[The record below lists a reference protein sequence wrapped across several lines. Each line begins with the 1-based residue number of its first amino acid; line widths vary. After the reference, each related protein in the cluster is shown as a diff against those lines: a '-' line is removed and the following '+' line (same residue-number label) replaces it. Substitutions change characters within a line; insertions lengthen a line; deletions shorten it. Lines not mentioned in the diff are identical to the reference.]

1 MINSV
6 PYLIFVF
13 FYVLLFTYSIFIQTD
28 KYDLF
33 KIRVFC
39 IVLCVLFL
47 GCRGFIGWDW
57 YNYFVTFD
65 EVPRIT
71 SKELWGYF
79 GNTLME
85 PGFILYCSVIK
96 FFTNNYHVLTLVNT
110 LIDLVFLNWFLKKY
124 LPPKYYAFGF
134 TAYFFFGGFYFET
147 DLLRNAR
154 SFFIFLFSIKY
165 IEEKKT
171 GSYYLLNLLGLFFHL
186 SSIIYLFVYKVLNF
200 NIKRS
205 VFIVIVILG
214 NILFLFR
221 IEFVKPIILFVANL
235 IGGRLTYLANVYFTE
250 DVQSYGFSIGFVERN
265 LVALM
270 VLIYFNEIKS
280 YNKAYNIF
288 INSYFI
294 YFILFFF
301 FSEVSVLSI
310 RFGLLFYFSYWIL
323 IPIIFDLIKSRLFK
337 SVYLTFVIS
346 FFFLKM
352 FGMTREINY
361 SYENI
366 LIDNSDYYRKKV
378 DFEEFLNKN
387 NDKKN

>member
-1 MINSV
+1 MINSI

-13 FYVLLFTYSIFIQTD
+13 FNVLLFTYSIFVQTD

-33 KIRVFC
+33 KIRILC
-39 IVLCVLFL
+39 IVLCIGFL
-47 GCRGFIGWDW
+47 GFRGFIGWDW
-57 YNYFVTFD
+57 YNYFVVFS
-65 EVPRIT
+65 EVPKIT
-71 SKELWGYF
+71 SQELWDYF

-96 FFTNNYHVLTLVNT
+96 FFTKNYHILTLINT
-110 LIDLVFLNWFLKKY
+110 LIDLVFLHWFLKRY
-124 LPPKYYAFGF
+124 LPQKYYAFGF
-134 TAYFFFGGFYFET
+134 TLYFFFGGFYFET

-154 SFFIFLFSIKY
+154 SFFIFLYSIKY
-165 IEEKKT
+165 IEEKKIVP
-171 GSYYLLNLLGLFFHL
+171 YYLLNLLGLLFHL
-186 SSIIYLFVYKVLNF
+186 SSIIYLFVYKLLNL

-205 VFIVIVILG
+205 FFIAIFICG

-221 IEFVKPIILFVANL
+221 IQFVKPLILFASSV
-235 IGGRLTYLANVYFTE
+235 IGGKLTYLVNVYFTE
-250 DVQSYGFSIGFVERN
+250 DAQSYGFSIGFIERN

-270 VLIYFNEIKS
+270 VLIYFNEIKN
-280 YNKAYNIF
+280 YDKAYNIF
-288 INSYFI
+288 INSYFVF
-294 YFILFFF
+294 FILFFF

-310 RFGLLFYFSYWIL
+310 RFGLLFYYSYWIL
-323 IPIIFDLIKSRLFK
+323 IPIIFDLIKSNLIK
-337 SVYLTFVIS
+337 SVYLAVVIS

-352 FGMTREINY
+352 FGMTKEINY

-366 LIDNSDYYRKKV
+366 LINNSDYYRKSI